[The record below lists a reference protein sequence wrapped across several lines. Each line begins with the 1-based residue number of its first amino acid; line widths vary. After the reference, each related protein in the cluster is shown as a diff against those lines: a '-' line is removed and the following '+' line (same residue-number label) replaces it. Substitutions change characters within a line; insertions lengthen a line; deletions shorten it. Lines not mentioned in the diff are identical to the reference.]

1 VTLSCEMP
9 DLSPVDDTSDG
20 FIAAVEDFC
29 VCSVETDCGSA
40 LLNPILIIETS
51 RTLLANSYR
60 PFD

>member
-1 VTLSCEMP
+1 MP

-20 FIAAVEDFC
+20 FIAAVEDFWA
-29 VCSVETDCGSA
+29 CSVETDCGSA